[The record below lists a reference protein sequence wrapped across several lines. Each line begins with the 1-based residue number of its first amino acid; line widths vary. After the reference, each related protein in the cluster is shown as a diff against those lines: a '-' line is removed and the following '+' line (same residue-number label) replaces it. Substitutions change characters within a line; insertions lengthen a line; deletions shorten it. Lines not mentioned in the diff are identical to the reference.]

1 MENDTPNK
9 IKISKEIIATLPI
22 ETFPGKIVVIDNE
35 RDADNAVLQLNNES
49 IIGFDT
55 ETRPTFKKGKSN
67 HVALI
72 QLSTHDTC
80 YLFRINR
87 IGFTPAIKNLLEN
100 ESLLKVGIS
109 LKDDFCMLNR
119 LNSGQFIPRNFIEL
133 QKFVKKYNIEDQSL
147 QKIYGIVIGKKISK
161 GQRLSNWEADHL
173 TENQQLYAAT
183 DAWSCIKIYEVLKSG
198 KFKRYDIIALLLVI
212 YLAVM
217 AYFGRGML
225 LSGNYWEYFSI
236 IGVTLLV
243 IFILRWAMKRRE
255 KIREERRKKQDAS
268 ERRTLRNDN
277 IS

>member
-35 RDADNAVLQLNNES
+35 RDADNAVLQLNNER

-109 LKDDFCMLNR
+109 LKDDFCMLSR
-119 LNSGQFIPRNFIEL
+119 LNGGKVERNRYAGHYFIEL

-198 KFKRYDIIALLLVI
+198 KFKSPI
-212 YLAVM
+212 Y
-217 AYFGRGML
+217 
-225 LSGNYWEYFSI
+225 
-236 IGVTLLV
+236 
-243 IFILRWAMKRRE
+243 
-255 KIREERRKKQDAS
+255 KIQPS
-268 ERRTLRNDN
+268 SL
-277 IS
+277 

>member
-119 LNSGQFIPRNFIEL
+119 LNSGQFIPRNFI
-133 QKFVKKYNIEDQSL
+133 
-147 QKIYGIVIGKKISK
+147 VIGKKISK

-198 KFKRYDIIALLLVI
+198 KFKSPI
-212 YLAVM
+212 Y
-217 AYFGRGML
+217 
-225 LSGNYWEYFSI
+225 
-236 IGVTLLV
+236 
-243 IFILRWAMKRRE
+243 
-255 KIREERRKKQDAS
+255 KIQPS
-268 ERRTLRNDN
+268 SL
-277 IS
+277 

>member
-35 RDADNAVLQLNNES
+35 KDADNAVLQLNNER

-109 LKDDFCMLNR
+109 LKDDFCMLSR
-119 LNSGQFIPRNFIEL
+119 LNGGQFIPRNFIEL
-133 QKFVKKYNIEDQSL
+133 QKFVKKYN
-147 QKIYGIVIGKKISK
+147 ISK

-198 KFKRYDIIALLLVI
+198 KFKSPI
-212 YLAVM
+212 Y
-217 AYFGRGML
+217 
-225 LSGNYWEYFSI
+225 
-236 IGVTLLV
+236 
-243 IFILRWAMKRRE
+243 
-255 KIREERRKKQDAS
+255 KIQPS
-268 ERRTLRNDN
+268 SL
-277 IS
+277 

>member
-35 RDADNAVLQLNNES
+35 RDADNAVLQLNNER

-119 LNSGQFIPRNFIEL
+119 LNGGQFIPRNFIEL
-133 QKFVKKYNIEDQSL
+133 QKFAKKYNIEDQSL

-198 KFKRYDIIALLLVI
+198 KFKSPI
-212 YLAVM
+212 Y
-217 AYFGRGML
+217 
-225 LSGNYWEYFSI
+225 
-236 IGVTLLV
+236 
-243 IFILRWAMKRRE
+243 
-255 KIREERRKKQDAS
+255 KIQPS
-268 ERRTLRNDN
+268 SL
-277 IS
+277 

>member
-49 IIGFDT
+49 IIGFDN

-100 ESLLKVGIS
+100 ESLLKVG
-109 LKDDFCMLNR
+109 K
-119 LNSGQFIPRNFIEL
+119 FIPRNFIEL

-198 KFKRYDIIALLLVI
+198 KFKSPI
-212 YLAVM
+212 Y
-217 AYFGRGML
+217 
-225 LSGNYWEYFSI
+225 
-236 IGVTLLV
+236 
-243 IFILRWAMKRRE
+243 
-255 KIREERRKKQDAS
+255 KIQPS
-268 ERRTLRNDN
+268 SL
-277 IS
+277 

>member
-35 RDADNAVLQLNNES
+35 KDADNAVLQLNNER

-109 LKDDFCMLNR
+109 LKDDFCMLSR
-119 LNSGQFIPRNFIEL
+119 LNGGQFIPRNFIEL

-147 QKIYGIVIGKKISK
+147 QKIYGIV
-161 GQRLSNWEADHL
+161 N
-173 TENQQLYAAT
+173 
-183 DAWSCIKIYEVLKSG
+183 
-198 KFKRYDIIALLLVI
+198 
-212 YLAVM
+212 
-217 AYFGRGML
+217 
-225 LSGNYWEYFSI
+225 
-236 IGVTLLV
+236 
-243 IFILRWAMKRRE
+243 
-255 KIREERRKKQDAS
+255 RKKNFQRATIIQLGS
-268 ERRTLRNDN
+268 RSSYRKSTTLCSDRCLELHKN
-277 IS
+277 IRSFEIW